1 MYPIKQWNVV
11 MLGNNN
17 VKIPMISIKP
27 DSNFIEMA
35 KDNNYVLLCE
45 ISGTG
50 TIYDGKQ
57 IPGVVDKSCFVP
69 NYRPNFCK
77 KTGWYVITLWANWYG
92 YPNVGMNGIVTFPQ
106 MKASSIVRMEPSVDS
121 SKHEE
126 KIPVT
131 KNKELLKLKYANEN
145 YENNSPPGMST
156 NLILLIILGIVILI
170 FISFLI
176 WYMLRER
183 NIVNN

>member
-1 MYPIKQWNVV
+1 MYPIEQWDVV

-17 VKIPMISIKP
+17 IKTPMISIKP
-27 DSNFIEMA
+27 DSAFLELA
-35 KDNNYVLLCE
+35 KDNSYVLLCE

-50 TIYDGKQ
+50 TLYDGKK

-69 NYRPNFCK
+69 NCRPNFCK

-92 YPNVGMNGIVTFPQ
+92 YPNVGMNGTVTFPQ
-106 MKASSIVRMEPSVDS
+106 IKPTLPVQLAPPVDTY
-121 SKHEE
+121 KHEGPPPKKE
-126 KIPVT
+126 SSPGAKIEYS
-131 KNKELLKLKYANEN
+131 KEE
-145 YENNSPPGMST
+145 YESSADGGMST
-156 NLILLIILGIVILI
+156 NLILLIILGIVLLA

-183 NIVNN
+183 NIVSN